1 MASHDAKPAAAA
13 AAAAAHAAAPS
24 APPAEH
30 PGARDLIS
38 PLAPPSRCLLPL
50 PFESSPQTSAHL
62 FCSGPAPRSARRP
75 HSAPLFLRL
84 RLPPALRYAAHRVGY
99 VCGCPFS
106 GSMLLRSLIALGYPG
121 SPSYPYPF
129 PPPGATLAAGA
140 THAPGAAAALGH
152 LPAPGAPPAASVP
165 AYLPAPPPIA
175 PGGALTMRQ
184 LLRGSYTHHSCTLI
198 HCHEL
203 MTNARSAGRRLSV
216 PLPLLPVPL
225 SALWLPAPAWRCVL

>member
-1 MASHDAKPAAAA
+1 MTPSPPPPPPR
-13 AAAAAHAAAPS
+13 APLP
-24 APPAEH
+24 PPALR
-30 PGARDLIS
+30 PLDILVRDLIS
-38 PLAPPSRCLLPL
+38 PLAPPSRLLP
-50 PFESSPQTSAHL
+50 FRVFATD
-62 FCSGPAPRSARRP
+62 
-75 HSAPLFLRL
+75 RL
-84 RLPPALRYAAHRVGY
+84 LISFAAAHPLGPPGAPTVHPYSYVYGY
-99 VCGCPFS
+99 PPPYGTLLLGLVTSVTARPFS

-140 THAPGAAAALGH
+140 PHAPGAAAALGH

-198 HCHEL
+198 HSHERI
-203 MTNARSAGRRLSV
+203 TNARSAGRRLSV
-216 PLPLLPVPL
+216 PLPLLPLPL